1 MSCDDRLQ
9 NASSL
14 NTVKVHLTKLM
25 AMNVAGL
32 PQLPLAGIYD
42 FLDKT
47 YKPLE
52 GQIFSATYKESR
64 LMPQTNNLRDI
75 LVVEVQNPF
84 AATLKDIRD
93 KVLAMCGEKVWKG
106 ITCTVWGDVCLW
118 VEPTFVGIIN
128 AGSTLWF
135 KIEEATVF
143 PCYPGTGFPH
153 GGVSIKASL
162 SPPTPQT
169 PSTIPMI
176 QMATGF
182 PHGGGSINA
191 NPLTPQILSPFHQVT
206 QMATGFPHGG
216 GSIKANP
223 LTPQILSPIHQVTQM
238 VTGFP
243 HGGGSIKASLLTPE
257 IPSTI
262 HQVTQMATGFPH
274 GGGQYQGKP
283 ADARNSVYYPPSDPN
298 GHRFPSWRR

>member
-1 MSCDDRLQ
+1 
-9 NASSL
+9 
-14 NTVKVHLTKLM
+14 
-25 AMNVAGL
+25 
-32 PQLPLAGIYD
+32 
-42 FLDKT
+42 
-47 YKPLE
+47 
-52 GQIFSATYKESR
+52 
-64 LMPQTNNLRDI
+64 MPQTNNLRDI
-75 LVVEVQNPF
+75 LVVEVQNSF

-128 AGSTLWF
+128 ADSTLWF

-176 QMATGF
+176 QMGTGF

-191 NPLTPQILSPFHQVT
+191 NPLTPLILSPFHQVT

-238 VTGFP
+238 ATGFP
-243 HGGGSIKASLLTPE
+243 HGGGSIHASPLAPQTFRLLSMWPKWA
-257 IPSTI
+257 P
-262 HQVTQMATGFPH
+262 
-274 GGGQYQGKP
+274 K
-283 ADARNSVYYPPSDPN
+283 
-298 GHRFPSWRR
+298 RFPLAVDWTELNMTRGLKKLGKSLITRNFEQSVEHL